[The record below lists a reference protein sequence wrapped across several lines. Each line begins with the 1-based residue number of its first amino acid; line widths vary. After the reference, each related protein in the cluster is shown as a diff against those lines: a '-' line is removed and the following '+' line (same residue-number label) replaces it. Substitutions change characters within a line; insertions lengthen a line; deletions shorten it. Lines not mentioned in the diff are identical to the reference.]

1 MKTPTFLWGFF
12 LADFNYKTGE
22 KLRFLTKMCP
32 PVGVSPIYIYMPHTS
47 IGGQFWGFEI
57 YRSRGKKE
65 NKAEKGKRR
74 EKREKRKTNL
84 QPQFVGC
91 KIGAFFTIKLGKN
104 AKNGLYLPMKW
115 GVGHIYIYADESNN
129 GTQISEKQVKQRD
142 ARTLNNG
149 TRLVSRYKNS
159 GFALFWVYAISDAGS
174 SVWVIDDAEP
184 WKLVGLVFRIFGPPG
199 NRMSSFWGF
208 VSFSLNFFDLE
219 HWKHYKNRGFR
230 ERASEDMLPLEPAFY
245 GLR

>member
-1 MKTPTFLWGFF
+1 M
-12 LADFNYKTGE
+12 Y
-22 KLRFLTKMCP
+22 
-32 PVGVSPIYIYMPHTS
+32 IYI
-47 IGGQFWGFEI
+47 
-57 YRSRGKKE
+57 
-65 NKAEKGKRR
+65 
-74 EKREKRKTNL
+74 
-84 QPQFVGC
+84 C
-91 KIGAFFTIKLGKN
+91 
-104 AKNGLYLPMKW
+104 
-115 GVGHIYIYADESNN
+115 IYIYADESNN

-208 VSFSLNFFDLE
+208 VSFSLHFFDLE